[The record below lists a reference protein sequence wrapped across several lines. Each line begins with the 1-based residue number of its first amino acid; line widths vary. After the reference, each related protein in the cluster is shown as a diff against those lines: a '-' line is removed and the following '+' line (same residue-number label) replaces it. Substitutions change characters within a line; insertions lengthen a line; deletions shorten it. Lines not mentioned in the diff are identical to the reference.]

1 MSAVTLDDMKTEYLL
16 VGKDGNIWG
25 VFETEEQAESVRG
38 NQADPE
44 WYRIEKTAD
53 KDRPKGR
60 VTGGKSW
67 RT

>member
-44 WYRIEKTAD
+44 WYRIEKQQTQFNQKKEQED
-53 KDRPKGR
+53 IK
-60 VTGGKSW
+60 
-67 RT
+67 

>member
-44 WYRIEKTAD
+44 WYRIEKQEAQA
-53 KDRPKGR
+53 KP
-60 VTGGKSW
+60 
-67 RT
+67 